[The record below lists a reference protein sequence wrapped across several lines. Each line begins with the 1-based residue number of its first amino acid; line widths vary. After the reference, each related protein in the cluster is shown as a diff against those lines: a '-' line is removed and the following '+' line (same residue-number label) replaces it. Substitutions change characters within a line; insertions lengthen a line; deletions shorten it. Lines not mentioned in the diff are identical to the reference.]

1 MFSST
6 DLLSQTISYSKSIP
20 RQQQIDT
27 HPCLHNRIFVVCCA
41 GKLGAL
47 QSSGSSLSPADASA
61 ALDALLS
68 DLTQKLQHSVA
79 MLGGPDSPAAA
90 ALQAALLP
98 ISGTAA
104 SIQAALSQPDH
115 SAGDGGGFDVAGL
128 LDQLVSA
135 VGSASSSLA
144 DGVGAATAQVVEM
157 KAAART
163 LVAAEG
169 VCGALEEVMVGLKQ
183 QMAASS
189 SSSTPEAAEESANLL
204 RATADEVVAQLEQL
218 RLTGLA
224 SMEDDDD
231 GAATAAALDGLL
243 AAIQAKAEELAG
255 QVQAGQMKGT
265 AALEE
270 VRLVWLY
277 WQ

>member
-1 MFSST
+1 
-6 DLLSQTISYSKSIP
+6 
-20 RQQQIDT
+20 
-27 HPCLHNRIFVVCCA
+27 
-41 GKLGAL
+41 
-47 QSSGSSLSPADASA
+47 
-61 ALDALLS
+61 
-68 DLTQKLQHSVA
+68 
-79 MLGGPDSPAAA
+79 MLGGPDNPAAA

-98 ISGTAA
+98 VSGTAA

-115 SAGDGGGFDVAGL
+115 SAGDGSGFDVSEL

-144 DGVGAATAQVVEM
+144 DGVGAATAQVTEM

-163 LVAAEG
+163 LVAAEA
-169 VCGALEEVMVGLKQ
+169 VCGALEEVMGSLKQ
-183 QMAASS
+183 QMAAASS
-189 SSSTPEAAEESANLL
+189 SSAPEAAEESANLL

-224 SMEDDDD
+224 SMEEDDD
-231 GAATAAALDGLL
+231 GAAAAAALDGLL

-270 VRLVWLY
+270 VRLVGWPGSADTMCMLLVHSSALVKHRQSWALY
-277 WQ
+277 LLLVCIYRENVVVMTRWTNVQPAQPTCHSMVTVMHRESK